1 MILCLDIGNSRIFG
15 GLYSGQELQFTFS
28 MATPARIS
36 VDEMGLFL
44 KNVLQAR
51 GYTTEPVEQI
61 AMCSVVPEATGGL
74 CEACRIYF
82 DIQPF
87 VLQAGVKTGLKIAYR
102 NPLEVGADRIANA
115 IAASQ
120 LFQGENVIVVNFGT
134 ATTFCAIGRD
144 RTYLGGVIMPGLRIA
159 LEALVGKAAKLAS
172 VEIKPVDHI
181 VGRSTA
187 ESMQAGLYFGQMGM
201 AREVIKHIR
210 SEAFTN
216 KKARVVGTG
225 EFAGL
230 FKNEGLFDTIHPTLV
245 LEGLKRTLELN
256 T

>member
-1 MILCLDIGNSRIFG
+1 MILCLDIGNTRIYG
-15 GLYSGQELQFTFS
+15 GLFRDQELQFTFS
-28 MATPARIS
+28 KTTPARIS
-36 VDEMGLFL
+36 ADEIGLFL
-44 KNVLQAR
+44 KNVLEAR
-51 GYTTEPVEQI
+51 GYTTEPIEQI
-61 AMCSVVPEATGGL
+61 AMCSVVPEATSGL

-82 DIQPF
+82 DIKPF

-115 IAASQ
+115 IAVSQ

-134 ATTFCAIGRD
+134 ATTFCAIGHD

-159 LEALVGKAAKLAS
+159 LEALVGNAAKLAS
-172 VEIKPVDHI
+172 VEIKAVDHI

-201 AREVIKHIR
+201 AREVIERIK
-210 SEAFTN
+210 SEAFKN
-216 KKARVVGTG
+216 KNTLIIGTG

-230 FKNEGLFDTIHPTLV
+230 FKNEGLYDTIHPTLV